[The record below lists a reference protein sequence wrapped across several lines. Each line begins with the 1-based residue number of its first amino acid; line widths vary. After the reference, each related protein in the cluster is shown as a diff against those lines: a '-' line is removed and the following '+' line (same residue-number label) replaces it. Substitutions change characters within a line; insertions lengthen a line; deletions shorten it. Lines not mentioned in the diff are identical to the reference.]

1 MVRGTIHLVMNCNVL
16 YLETQYRSL
25 RRNQCLYPDPGPI
38 SLVDDNDIDLFTN
51 LHLVNEKQDTIS
63 Y

>member
-1 MVRGTIHLVMNCNVL
+1 MNCNVL

-51 LHLVNEKQDTIS
+51 FHLVNEKQDTIS